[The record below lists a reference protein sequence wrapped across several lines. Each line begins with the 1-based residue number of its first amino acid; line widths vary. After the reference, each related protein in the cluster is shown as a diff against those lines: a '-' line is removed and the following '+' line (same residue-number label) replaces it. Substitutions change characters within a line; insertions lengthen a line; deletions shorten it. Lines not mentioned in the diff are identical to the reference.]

1 MKKLVYFCL
10 CASLFLTYPMYSIEA
25 ATYEYDELGRVTQVT
40 NEDGSRVTYVYDANG
55 NLVEIKT
62 EVGEAQTEMPGSD
75 EGRGEE
81 TTNDM
86 PNSIGTANSAIRENA
101 TEENKTT
108 EHVTDETG
116 VSTNTTKDDAVG
128 IDDATEK
135 ETTDDRITDEDI
147 ISDLEEKL
155 ETQSDDE
162 NDGFGIVE
170 GIAAGA
176 VVVAAGSAAFW
187 LLMKKKKKDNA
198 KEEEES

>member
-1 MKKLVYFCL
+1 MGGIMKKIIYFCL
-10 CASLFLTYPMYSIEA
+10 FTSLFLTYPMYSIEA
-25 ATYEYDELGRVTQVT
+25 ATYEYDELGRLTQVT

-101 TEENKTT
+101 TDENKTT
-108 EHVTDETG
+108 EHVTDEIG

-147 ISDLEEKL
+147 II
-155 ETQSDDE
+155 
-162 NDGFGIVE
+162 F
-170 GIAAGA
+170 
-176 VVVAAGSAAFW
+176 
-187 LLMKKKKKDNA
+187 
-198 KEEEES
+198 